1 MSQAKPTLFLV
12 GTGFIGGTLL
22 TSLLEQGKYEIAA
35 LSRDEAKANKLKELG
50 VRPVMGSLD
59 DEILAEESEKADII
73 IHAATADDQPSV
85 KSILKGLAQRPKDK
99 APAIYIHT
107 SGTGILT
114 VPLHPESIY
123 FSDEKPEQFDN
134 LVPDH
139 APHRDVDLLIKKA
152 VEEKRVNAKVS
163 IMLPPCIY
171 GRGTGP
177 FNQISI
183 QIPRWI
189 RRSIRDK
196 QVTQFGPKRW
206 WNQVHVS
213 NLAAG
218 YLTLLS
224 QIEKTDTPPLY
235 VFCETGE
242 HQWGTIGQLI
252 HETLVARGVI
262 DKASEPQVKEDAKDN
277 ETETGTQSRAHAE
290 VLRKWG
296 WKGDATKQ
304 TIEESTVEDIDW
316 ILENEKN

>member
-1 MSQAKPTLFLV
+1 MSTKPTLFIV

-22 TSLLEQGKYEIAA
+22 TSLLEEGKYEIAA

-59 DEILAEESEKADII
+59 SEVLVEESAKADII

-85 KSILKGLAQRPKDK
+85 KSILKGLSQRPKDK
-99 APAIYIHT
+99 SPAIYIHT

-123 FSDEKPEQFDN
+123 FSDENPEQFDN

-152 VEEKRVNAKVS
+152 VEDGKLNAKIS

-177 FNQISI
+177 FNKISI

-189 RRSIRDK
+189 RRSIEEK
-196 QVTQFGPKRW
+196 HVTQYGPERW
-206 WNQVHVS
+206 WNNIHVE
-213 NLAAG
+213 NLIDG
-218 YLTLLS
+218 YLVLLH
-224 QIEKTDTPPLY
+224 QIEKTDSAPPLY

-242 HQWGTIGQLI
+242 HQWGTIGEII
-252 HETLVARGVI
+252 HKELSAKKLV
-262 DKASEPQVKEDAKDN
+262 DSEPQATDAED
-277 ETETGTQSRAHAE
+277 TICQTGTQSRAHADL
-290 VLRKWG
+290 LRKWG
-296 WKGDATKQ
+296 WKGDRVKQ
-304 TIEESTVEDIDW
+304 TIEESTVEDIEY
-316 ILENEKN
+316 ILEEEKKN